1 MSNPSPVATE
11 DQPRFS
17 IDRLVVRAAIID
29 LAVGL
34 ALVAVAAV
42 FWFAAA
48 DFDEADSTGIGAAT
62 FPRGIAVLLGVAAA
76 MLAARAILSLC
87 GRLPS
92 VTSVISRPG
101 HVLAGMGLVIL
112 FPVLMSNLG
121 YYIGSALWMPA
132 LFVVAGYRKPLGIV
146 ILTAGFLV
154 FAKVGFEM
162 ILGVRLP

>member
-1 MSNPSPVATE
+1 MSNPPPATTE
-11 DQPRFS
+11 DRPRLS
-17 IDRLVVRAAIID
+17 IDRLVVGAAIID

-42 FWFAAA
+42 FWFASAG
-48 DFDEADSTGIGAAT
+48 FDEADSTGIGAAT

-76 MLAARAILSLC
+76 MLAARAIMSLC

-92 VTSVISRPG
+92 ITNIISRPG

-112 FPVLMSNLG
+112 FPVLMNNLG

-146 ILTAGFLV
+146 IMTAGFLV

>member
-1 MSNPSPVATE
+1 MSNPSPTAAE
-11 DQPRFS
+11 NQPRLS
-17 IDRLVVRAAIID
+17 IDRLVVRAAVID
-29 LAVGL
+29 LTVGL

-62 FPRGIAVLLGVAAA
+62 FPRGIALLLGVAAA
-76 MLAARAILSLC
+76 MLAARAIMSLS
-87 GRLPS
+87 GRLPNVPS
-92 VTSVISRPG
+92 VTSRPG

-146 ILTAGFLV
+146 IMTAAFLV

>member
-1 MSNPSPVATE
+1 MSNPSPVAAE

-48 DFDEADSTGIGAAT
+48 DFAEADSTGIGAAT
-62 FPRGIAVLLGVAAA
+62 FPRGIAILLGVAAA
-76 MLAARAILSLC
+76 MLAARAILSLY

-132 LFVVAGYRKPLGIV
+132 LFIVAGYRQPLGIV

>member
-1 MSNPSPVATE
+1 MSNPSSAIAE
-11 DQPRFS
+11 NQPHS
-17 IDRLVVRAAIID
+17 SLDRLVVRAAVID

-48 DFDEADSTGIGAAT
+48 GFDEADSSGIGAAT
-62 FPRGIAVLLGVAAA
+62 FPRGIAVLLGVTAA
-76 MLAARAILSLC
+76 MLAARAIASLR

-92 VTSVISRPG
+92 VPTVTSRPAQ
-101 HVLAGMGLVIL
+101 VLAGMGLVIL